1 MELEKLEYRKLSG
14 IKLFMFERVLI
25 CTDFADGLHRL
36 AHFVSS
42 LGLAGIKQIVFLHIV
57 PLWEKGAI
65 PRVDTENIEAAQTTL
80 AAAVGENN
88 SDVEV
93 KIEVQSGKPVEKILK
108 VAQTYQSGLIILG
121 SQSRSLFTEKLV
133 GSTMA
138 ELSHQTK
145 IPLLVLRP
153 QLISTYTS
161 EELTLRCQH
170 LFRSLLLPYN
180 DNQSAN
186 YLVKQVK
193 KLAEKQPGK
202 FLQKCQLCWVID
214 NSGRQE
220 RPPKILPQQAQ
231 ATLSQ
236 IKADLEGVNLQV
248 KTEVREGNSINQILE
263 TAFMADISAIA
274 VSSETIGKLQ
284 EWLVSSF
291 AAEILRQ
298 SWYPVLFF
306 PLPGS

>member
-1 MELEKLEYRKLSG
+1 
-14 IKLFMFERVLI
+14 MFERVLI
-25 CTDFADGLHRL
+25 STDFADGLHRL

-42 LGLAGIKQIVFLHIV
+42 LGLAGIKQIVFLHVV
-57 PLWEKGAI
+57 PVWEKGAI
-65 PRVDTENIEAAQTTL
+65 PKVDTEKIAEAQTQL
-80 AAAVGENN
+80 AAAVGEHN

-93 KIEVQSGKPVEKILK
+93 KIEVQSGKPVENILK
-108 VAQTYQSGLIILG
+108 VAQTYQSELIILG

-133 GSTMA
+133 GSTMSD
-138 ELSHQTK
+138 LSHQTK

-153 QLISTYTS
+153 QLISAYTD

-180 DNQSAN
+180 NTQSAN

-193 KLAEKQPGK
+193 NLAEKQRGQS
-202 FLQKCQLCWVID
+202 LQNCQLCWVID
-214 NSGRQE
+214 DCGRQE

-248 KTEVREGNSINQILE
+248 KTEVREGNPVNQILE

-298 SWYPVLFF
+298 SWYPVIFF
-306 PLPGS
+306 PFPGS